1 MATVSNA
8 GAGMSFSNAQQGTR
22 GMSASDWIRMK
33 RLQGARANGY
43 TNASTNGVLSPF
55 LNGSSNPNPLF
66 NKDIAPTNPPQFLV
80 HNNSAIN
87 VFDVVG
93 TSKIRRPASNWTDYI
108 ASQTADYVTSG
119 QAANTGTSIKN
130 TVTKLC
136 SCSSTTLNTK
146 RGICTKCNAT
156 THVRIM

>member
-22 GMSASDWIRMK
+22 GLSAGDWIRLQ
-33 RLQGARANGY
+33 RLRGARSNGY
-43 TNASTNGVLSPF
+43 SNSSTSGLLTPT
-55 LNGSSNPNPLF
+55 SSIY
-66 NKDIAPTNPPQFLV
+66 NKDISPTQASQIEI

-87 VFDVVG
+87 VFPVVG

-108 ASQTADYVTSG
+108 ASQTADFVLSSE
-119 QAANTGTSIKN
+119 ANVNSTSIKN

-136 SCSSTTLNTK
+136 SCTSTTLSTK
-146 RGICTKCNAT
+146 VGICTKCNQT

>member
-43 TNASTNGVLSPF
+43 TYTSGSTSVSGVLTT
-55 LNGSSNPNPLF
+55 
-66 NKDIAPTNPPQFLV
+66 NKDIAPTNPAQFLV

-130 TVTKLC
+130 TITKLC

-146 RGICTKCNAT
+146 TGICTKCNAT